1 VERAKG
7 DVAHGI
13 VADVAAGGV
22 TLQSGDATT
31 TLAWNSVNAVLLAT
45 SAPAAV
51 AGKFFRVDLAD
62 GSSVSVAG
70 ISLAGEQMT
79 LTLEDK
85 STRSLDVST
94 VAGIEQLNG
103 PVSWLTER
111 RPMENIYKPF
121 FGESFPARFDATV
134 AEGLPI
140 SQKFPGFHHGIGCH
154 AYSRI
159 SYELD
164 GSYAAFRTQFA
175 VDSDS
180 SLADVT
186 VRIYLDDKIAM
197 ERRGVK
203 AGEIYPLVELPLAGA
218 KKLSLEVDFGENFGT
233 QGRFVWLD
241 PALVRVLS
249 VK

>member
-1 VERAKG
+1 
-7 DVAHGI
+7 
-13 VADVAAGGV
+13 
-22 TLQSGDATT
+22 
-31 TLAWNSVNAVLLAT
+31 
-45 SAPAAV
+45 
-51 AGKFFRVDLAD
+51 
-62 GSSVSVAG
+62 
-70 ISLAGEQMT
+70 MT